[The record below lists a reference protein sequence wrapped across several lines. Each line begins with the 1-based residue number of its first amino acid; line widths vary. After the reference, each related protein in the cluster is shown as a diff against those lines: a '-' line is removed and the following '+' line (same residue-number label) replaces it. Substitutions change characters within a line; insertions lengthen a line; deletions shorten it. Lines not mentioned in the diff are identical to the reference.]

1 MDPRTVLTRELQARL
16 GITRAIAS
24 HAGEALDRDWEEQAQ
39 QLGGVGVRD
48 SLDERTRG
56 EVEAIRAALQ
66 RVDDGSY
73 GTCVVCGESIE
84 PKRLEAVP
92 WTSMCLSCAE
102 DAAG

>member
-1 MDPRTVLTRELQARL
+1 MDPRTVLTRELHSRL
-16 GITRAIAS
+16 GIKRAIAS

-48 SLDERTRG
+48 SLDEHTRA
-56 EVEAIRAALQ
+56 EVEAIRAALK
-66 RVDDGSY
+66 RVEDGSY
-73 GTCVVCGESIE
+73 GTCVVCGEEIE

-92 WTSMCLSCAE
+92 WTPMCVGCAE